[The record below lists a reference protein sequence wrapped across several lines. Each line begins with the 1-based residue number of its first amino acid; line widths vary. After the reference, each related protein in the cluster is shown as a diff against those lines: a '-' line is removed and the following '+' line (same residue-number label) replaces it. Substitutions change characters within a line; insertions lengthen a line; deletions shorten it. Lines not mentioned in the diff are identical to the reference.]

1 MLSNNLAY
9 KILSQKYKTLFI
21 KIDLLDW
28 SEEKIGE
35 IAGMASSGSLSIQGN
50 SSTRRTCSLTMEV
63 QNNLENILKW
73 LQIVEEKLVRF
84 YYKY

>member
-35 IAGMASSGSLSIQGN
+35 IGGMATSGSLSIQGN
-50 SSTRRTCSLTMEV
+50 SSTRRTCLG
-63 QNNLENILKW
+63 
-73 LQIVEEKLVRF
+73 RF
-84 YYKY
+84 LFQSNHQGNR

>member
-35 IAGMASSGSLSIQGN
+35 IGGMAQVPY
-50 SSTRRTCSLTMEV
+50 RF
-63 QNNLENILKW
+63 KA
-73 LQIVEEKLVRF
+73 IVLLDELALLLWKF
-84 YYKY
+84 KTI